1 MPSVVF
7 EPPVTIAECRAAGR
21 QFGETWANRP
31 RGEFEGALV
40 ERLAAIDEL
49 ALAPLSSDA
58 EEAMAAFD
66 QAAWGAW
73 EALQPEETTASRQQR
88 LHRWWL
94 ARK

>member
-1 MPSVVF
+1 MPSLVF
-7 EPPVTIAECRAAGR
+7 EPPVTIEECRSAGR

-49 ALAPLSSDA
+49 APLSSDA

-66 QAAWGAW
+66 QAA
-73 EALQPEETTASRQQR
+73 L
-88 LHRWWL
+88 
-94 ARK
+94 